1 MERGRPKLPTELKKL
16 KGTFREDR
24 ERKNPSTDVVIAT
37 KPNAIFPEGTKI
49 SCPKTI
55 QSKYVKA
62 YWKKLTA
69 MLVTIRVL
77 SPADLPQL
85 EQLCLIL
92 EKLREVQKLYSDLDP
107 LNDFEAF
114 ANAQKVYIA
123 LSNKFDQ
130 LGSKYYISPAAR
142 TKLTLDELNV
152 IKTGQEI
159 QKNESAIS
167 ALLGGRK

>member
-1 MERGRPKLPTELKKL
+1 MGRPRLPTELKAL
-16 KGTFREDR
+16 KGTLNTTRE
-24 ERKNPSTDVVIAT
+24 KNKPSVDTALAKKST
-37 KPNAIFPEGTKI
+37 AIFPEETKI
-49 SCPKTI
+49 ACPKTI
-55 QSKYVKA
+55 KSKYVKA

-69 MLVTIRVL
+69 MLVSIRVL
-77 SPADLPQL
+77 SPADIPQL

-92 EKLREVQKLYSDLDP
+92 EKLREVQKFYSDLDP
-107 LNDFEAF
+107 LEDFEEF
-114 ANAQKVYIA
+114 SNAQKVYIA

-167 ALLGGRK
+167 AILGGRK

>member
-1 MERGRPKLPTELKKL
+1 MGRQRLPTELKAL
-16 KGTFREDR
+16 KGTLNTTRE
-24 ERKNPSTDVVIAT
+24 KNNPSADTALAKKST
-37 KPNAIFPEGTKI
+37 AIFPEETKI
-49 SCPKTI
+49 ACPKTI
-55 QSKYVKA
+55 KSKYVRA

-69 MLVTIRVL
+69 MLVSIRVL
-77 SPADLPQL
+77 SPADIPQL

-92 EKLREVQKLYSDLDP
+92 EKLREVQTYYSDLDP
-107 LNDFEAF
+107 LEDFDTFEKT
-114 ANAQKVYIA
+114 QKVFIA

-159 QKNESAIS
+159 QKNESAIG

>member
-1 MERGRPKLPTELKKL
+1 MGRQRLPTELKAL
-16 KGTFREDR
+16 KGTLNTTRE
-24 ERKNPSTDVVIAT
+24 KNKLSADTALAT

-92 EKLREVQKLYSDLDP
+92 EKLREVQKLYSDLNP
-107 LNDFEAF
+107 LEDFEAF
-114 ANAQKVYIA
+114 SNAQKVYIA

-159 QKNESAIS
+159 QKNESAIT
-167 ALLGGRK
+167 ALLQAR

>member
-1 MERGRPKLPTELKKL
+1 MGRQRLPTELKAL
-16 KGTFREDR
+16 KGTLNTTRE
-24 ERKNPSTDVVIAT
+24 KNKPSADTALAKKST
-37 KPNAIFPEGTKI
+37 AIFPEGTKI
-49 SCPKTI
+49 ACPKTI
-55 QSKYVKA
+55 QSKYVRS

-69 MLVTIRVL
+69 MLVAVRVL

-85 EQLCLIL
+85 EELCIIL
-92 EKLREVQKLYSDLDP
+92 EKLRKVQSLFSDLDP
-107 LNDFEAF
+107 LEDFDTFEKT
-114 ANAQKVYIA
+114 QKVFIA

>member
-1 MERGRPKLPTELKKL
+1 MGRPRLPTELKAL
-16 KGTFREDR
+16 KGTLNTTRE
-24 ERKNPSTDVVIAT
+24 KNKPSVDTALAKKST
-37 KPNAIFPEGTKI
+37 AIFPEETKI
-49 SCPKTI
+49 ACQKTI
-55 QSKYVKA
+55 KSKYVKA

-69 MLVTIRVL
+69 MLVSIRVL
-77 SPADLPQL
+77 SPADIPQL

-92 EKLREVQKLYSDLDP
+92 EKLREVQKFYSDLDP
-107 LNDFEAF
+107 LEDFEAF
-114 ANAQKVYIA
+114 SNAQKVYIA

-167 ALLGGRK
+167 AILGGRK

>member
-1 MERGRPKLPTELKKL
+1 MGRPRLPSELKAL
-16 KGTFREDR
+16 KGTLNVTREKR
-24 ERKNPSTDVVIAT
+24 NPSADTVIAT
-37 KPNAIFPEGTKI
+37 KPDAIFPEGTKI
-49 SCPKTI
+49 ACPKAIKT
-55 QSKYVKA
+55 KYVRA

-77 SPADLPQL
+77 SPSDIPQL

-92 EKLREVQKLYSDLDP
+92 EKLREVQSLFSDLDP
-107 LNDFEAF
+107 LEDFEAF
-114 ANAQKVYIA
+114 ANVQKVYIA

-167 ALLGGRK
+167 ALIGARK